1 MGAAVNSP
9 PDVTEICRQLSSL
22 VLHPRKQTGRTL
34 RIEGGPV
41 VSLYFGRGGI
51 EVLVAFRGGCD
62 VRRRAETFS
71 TGRSSWTRE
80 RTHRLA
86 PEFAATLAESIA
98 AVMADPRSKRST
110 ETELG
115 VSVPFRER

>member
-1 MGAAVNSP
+1 MGAAVSAP
-9 PDVTEICRQLSSL
+9 PGVAEICRQLSSL
-22 VLHPRKQTGRTL
+22 VLYPRKQTGRTL

-51 EVLVAFRGGCD
+51 EVLVAFRGGRD
-62 VRRRAETFS
+62 VRRRAETVS
-71 TGRSSWTRE
+71 TGRSSWTRD

-86 PEFAATLAESIA
+86 PEFAAKLAESIA

-115 VSVPFRER
+115 VTVPVRER